1 MMRRGSALLIVLGM
15 VSFMVVSAI
24 GFSVY
29 MRESRKP
36 SSFLRRESTAR
47 YLLKSALA
55 NAIARIDG
63 EVTRNGPYGNWRLEG
78 VYDDVYPGVTR
89 DSLSVQDNG
98 NYWNHRV
105 FTPFGPVGPHET
117 VSTLTLEGLAYLPP
131 AIINEARAFSRMTRT
146 ARWCNLSYDLGRYAF
161 CAIDVSDCFDVNK
174 VAAGLRRS
182 SAAGERVNL
191 SSLFPQNGTQ
201 LDTLLTKWEEGD
213 GVPFVSMADFN
224 VAAGNTAFTPFY
236 RYIGSSGAKIYTSS
250 DHQAVSNALFITDT
264 WFPAT
269 NDYLTADLERK
280 SKAATD
286 TLFDLE
292 KGGADQPFRTWG
304 ANSFMGPLEGQ
315 TRFLSEVGMPN
326 LGAVGVACLYDYLDE
341 DHVPLSL
348 CLPCVETAPMVCGV
362 GIFPAGQFILHVK
375 PDAEVVTGQHD
386 TGTPVGGGMGGNH
399 METVTAAKYA
409 LEIPAMQIPVKV
421 LGAFPFR
428 RTQMKGITAG
438 SYQAKALIKIFFA
451 PERLDSRLDIDSPIC
466 PRQAA
471 DWNAGFANGIYTIP
485 CDITLT
491 VPQKDKMKTDDAI
504 FEPTPPGMV
513 TVEAKTLPLFW
524 KVTRQPIAPSGGGAA
539 LPTPAPYYSRDGFA
553 SENERL
559 VLYRQDGTRDET
571 LDNLPANPNKPALAG
586 GAWPAGPA
594 GLPSNAGVQ
603 NGADLCGLE
612 VVPHVAVWVRVEK
625 NGDVVD
631 LVPAGGDDDVLWGKR
646 DGIAA
651 EAAKASGFCG
661 APDARPVLEF
671 SGVSAKKFKVGENA
685 ATVLDGT
692 PDEFQWNQLYATDP
706 RYNFAPEDW
715 FAVLGG
721 GDLKEAWKQSVTE
734 GFLGKDGRDKDVFM
748 FTSDQQYLQ
757 SIGELQFLPFVQ
769 VTDGRAAGL
778 EGTYKQK
785 VNYNGRT
792 MADRVVAAGT
802 SPDSIPN
809 GGLGAKDLMWRTYCA
824 YDRGAGWNRDWCN
837 PYDLVNKAGKN
848 VEVISGTGDFRVN
861 PFSRDS
867 RIMSSVV
874 ADTPYDYFIA
884 STNSLNPKSEMSAS
898 AARQMAFGENGQC
911 EQWDAQ
917 DIAEIAQ
924 EIHDAFGNAYDKDGV
939 TDFAEVLGDYLDW
952 ETNGEKNDEQLK
964 FLANDLELADPLY
977 GIDRKFLCAYWRECF
992 QNRQQLFLVFVR
1004 AEPLTVGGSSGDA
1017 IANAQLGARGVALV
1031 WRDPA
1036 PPPVTSGQRKN
1047 RSALQSRSTWREQ
1060 CKQTGPHRT
1069 RVLFYHQFD

>member
-1 MMRRGSALLIVLGM
+1 MRRGSALLIVLGM

-24 GFSVY
+24 GFSIY

-55 NAIARIDG
+55 NAISRIDG
-63 EVTRNGPYGNWRLEG
+63 EVTKNSPNGWRLEG
-78 VYDDVYPGVTR
+78 VYDDVYPGVSR
-89 DSLSVQDNG
+89 NVPAIQDNG
-98 NYWNHRV
+98 NYWSHRI
-105 FTPFGPVGPHET
+105 FTPFGSVSPRET

-146 ARWCNLSYDLGRYAF
+146 ASWSNLSYDLGRYAF
-161 CAIDVSDCFDVNK
+161 CAIDVSDCFDINR
-174 VAAGLRRS
+174 VAAGMRRS

-191 SSLFPQNGTQ
+191 SSLFPQNGAQ

-213 GVPFVSMADFN
+213 GVPYVSLADFN
-224 VAAGNTAFTPFY
+224 IAAGNTAFTPFY
-236 RYIGSSGAKIYTSS
+236 KYIGSSGAKIYTKS
-250 DHQAVSNALFITDT
+250 DYQTVSNALFITDT

-280 SKAATD
+280 SKAVTS
-286 TLFDLE
+286 TLYDLA
-292 KGGADQPFRTWG
+292 KGGDDQPFRSWN
-304 ANSFMGPLEGQ
+304 ANSFMAPLESQ
-315 TRFLSEVGMPN
+315 TRFLREVGMPN

-348 CLPCVETAPMVCGV
+348 VLPCVETAPMVCGV
-362 GIFPAGQFILHVK
+362 GIFPAGQFILRVN
-375 PDAEVVTGQHD
+375 PAAETVEGKHD
-386 TGTPVGGGMGGNH
+386 TGTPIGGGAGGNH
-399 METVTAAKYA
+399 MENVKAEKWA
-409 LEIPAMQIPVKV
+409 LEIPAMQMPVKV

-428 RTQMKGITAG
+428 RTQMKGIDTG
-438 SYQAKALIKIFFA
+438 SYTAKAMIKIFFA

-466 PRQAA
+466 PQQAA
-471 DWNAGFANGIYTIP
+471 DWNDGFANGVYTIP
-485 CDITLT
+485 CDITIS
-491 VPQKDKMKTDDAI
+491 VPAKDKMKTDDAL
-504 FEPTPPGMV
+504 FEPTPG
-513 TVEAKTLPLFW
+513 TLSIQQKSMPLFW
-524 KVTRQPIAPSGGGAA
+524 KVTRTPIAPAGGGAA

-553 SENERL
+553 SENDRF
-559 VLYRQDGTRDET
+559 VVFRQDGTRDPA
-571 LDNLPANPNKPALAG
+571 LDKLPANPNKPALAG

-603 NGADLCGLE
+603 NGADLCGTE

-625 NGDVVD
+625 SGEVVD
-631 LVPAGGDDDVLWGKR
+631 LVPAGSDDDVLWGR
-646 DGIAA
+646 REGIAS

-661 APDARPVLEF
+661 SASTRPILEF
-671 SGVSAKKFKVGENA
+671 SGVSAKKFKVGESA
-685 ATVLDGT
+685 LTVLDGT
-692 PDEFQWNQLYATDP
+692 ADEFQWNQLYATDP

-715 FAVLGG
+715 FGVLGG
-721 GDLKEAWKQSVTE
+721 GNMKETWKQSVVD
-734 GFLGKDGRDKDVFM
+734 GFIGQDGRDKDVFM

-769 VTDGRAAGL
+769 VTNGKAAGF

-792 MADRVVAAGT
+792 MADRVVTAGA

-809 GGLGAKDLMWRTYCA
+809 GGLGAKDLMWRTYRA
-824 YDRGAGWNRDWCN
+824 YDRAGGWNRDWCN
-837 PYDLVNKAGKN
+837 PYRLVNTAGKE

-874 ADTPYDYFIA
+874 ADTPYDFFIA
-884 STNSLNPKSEMSAS
+884 STNSLNPKSEMSAA

-917 DIAEIAQ
+917 DVADIAEELHA
-924 EIHDAFGNAYDKDGV
+924 AFGDAYAQDGV
-939 TDFAEVLGDYLDW
+939 TDFAEVLGNYLDW
-952 ETNGEKNDEQLK
+952 ERNGEKNDEQLN
-964 FLANDLELADPLY
+964 FLASNLELADPLY
-977 GIDRKFLCAYWRECF
+977 GVDRKFLCSFWRECF
-992 QNRQQLFLVFVR
+992 QNRQQLFLVFIR
-1004 AEPLTVGGSSGDA
+1004 AEPLTVGGSSGDS
-1017 IANAQLGARGVALV
+1017 IANAQLGSRGVALV

-1036 PPPVTSGQRKN
+1036 PPPSSNGQRKN
-1047 RSALQSRSTWREQ
+1047 RTALQSRSTWREQ
-1060 CKQTGPHRT
+1060 NKQTGPHRT